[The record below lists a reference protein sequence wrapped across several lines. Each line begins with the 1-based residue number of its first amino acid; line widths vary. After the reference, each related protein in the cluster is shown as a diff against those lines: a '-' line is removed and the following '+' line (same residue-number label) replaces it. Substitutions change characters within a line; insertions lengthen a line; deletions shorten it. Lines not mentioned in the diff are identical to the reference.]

1 MAKKNFKGG
10 LDSLIENSLGI
21 RKSGKKGEM
30 RGNPIDLLPEQK
42 ENEKKEEKDFFFKD
56 DDKKQTA
63 ENSKDA
69 KAEPQ
74 ASEAQKSENQASET
88 QVSET
93 QASEPQASE
102 KEETAAIEQPEAQEN
117 SVPETQGITASE
129 ENSNEPNNDSA
140 TAASPVQTAEA
151 KEDTVEVKTVIKTP
165 TIEVEA
171 NDSEKNVFLKNMV
184 ADLRKEL
191 YLWRNGKI
199 NVQSFN
205 ATLHSHGLKYNPDN
219 NEIEEF

>member
-30 RGNPIDLLPEQK
+30 RGNPIDLLPEQT
-42 ENEKKEEKDFFFKD
+42 ENEP
-56 DDKKQTA
+56 DDKSNQKPQTSEKETVVTQPADGA
-63 ENSKDA
+63 ENVVPQPANGEENVVSQPADGAEPVVTQPADGEENVVAQPVEEPKPVTPEPA
-69 KAEPQ
+69 KAETSAPQ
-74 ASEAQKSENQASET
+74 VE
-88 QVSET
+88 
-93 QASEPQASE
+93 
-102 KEETAAIEQPEAQEN
+102 
-117 SVPETQGITASE
+117 
-129 ENSNEPNNDSA
+129 
-140 TAASPVQTAEA
+140 VQT
-151 KEDTVEVKTVIKTP
+151 KIKAP

-171 NDSEKNVFLKNMV
+171 TDSEKNTYLKNMI

-191 YLWRNGKI
+191 FLWRNGKI

-205 ATLHSHGLKYNPDN
+205 ATLHSHGLKYNSEN